1 MAFSE
6 EGAVWHLE
14 GGLILKVKDF
24 SEVGEGAA
32 GKSDSSPQQEIQL
45 NLSDQPIRGDS
56 AEGVGSELANS
67 IEVVVVRRE
76 EDACE
81 RAWGRSRERV
91 EGSSQNQWPR
101 RAGGSAHAYCNLG
114 LRAGGGEDG
123 GGERAGTRRRLLP
136 SQQLPPQQR
145 GHVVW
150 CVGRGGGGPG
160 GEEEEGVKPR
170 EETGERHHTHTAQDG
185 RRSSSTSSCQAFRR
199 GRGARRLA
207 GTCAR
212 AARRPAGAKRPR
224 LGRVGPRAG
233 VGARGRGARGGRA
246 HDAESAAAAA
256 AAEAPRGPGGSTRYG
271 REARAGGPARDSG
284 AGDQEVPTA
293 ALGPADFEN
302 GCSVADEKV
311 TYKIKI
317 IFG

>member
-1 MAFSE
+1 MRTVTWGCGREA
-6 EGAVWHLE
+6 GRM
-14 GGLILKVKDF
+14 
-24 SEVGEGAA
+24 GEGS
-32 GKSDSSPQQEIQL
+32 GQERGGGCCRRSSCRRSKEAML
-45 NLSDQPIRGDS
+45 C
-56 AEGVGSELANS
+56 GV
-67 IEVVVVRRE
+67 
-76 EDACE
+76 
-81 RAWGRSRERV
+81 W
-91 EGSSQNQWPR
+91 
-101 RAGGSAHAYCNLG
+101 
-114 LRAGGGEDG
+114 GGGE
-123 GGERAGTRRRLLP
+123 E
-136 SQQLPPQQR
+136 
-145 GHVVW
+145 
-150 CVGRGGGGPG
+150 GRGG

-224 LGRVGPRAG
+224 LGRGGPRAG